1 LSWSR
6 LALMLYVQ
14 TERQKCDCG
23 RIIKTMNA
31 TVARTVISSFF
42 LPRIQ

>member
-6 LALMLYVQ
+6 LVLMLYIQ

-23 RIIKTMNA
+23 QDYEDNERYDRKDCD
-31 TVARTVISSFF
+31 
-42 LPRIQ
+42 